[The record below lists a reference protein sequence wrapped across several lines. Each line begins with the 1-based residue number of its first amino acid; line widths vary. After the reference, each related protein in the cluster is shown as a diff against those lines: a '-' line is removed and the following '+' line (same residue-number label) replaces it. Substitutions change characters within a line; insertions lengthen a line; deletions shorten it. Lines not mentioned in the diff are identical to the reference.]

1 MYIDREKRELHFKLT
16 YFGSG
21 FAGKKTSISYVCNKT
36 RSPDRSALHNVFSD
50 AADHGR
56 QVWLELSPSS
66 LPLIAGHR
74 VVLHLHANSGAL
86 WSEKTRRT
94 SLAGADGVMFVANS
108 DPVQVE
114 ANVEAMRSLDR
125 LLAEGVAA
133 ADDIP
138 RVICYNKRDCRWDG
152 GPRPVAELQ
161 RELNRAGRPYFET
174 VAIDG
179 SNVFASLRALS
190 GEVLRP
196 WRDDPG
202 RCA

>member
-1 MYIDREKRELHFKLT
+1 M
-16 YFGSG
+16 S
-21 FAGKKTSISYVCNKT
+21 
-36 RSPDRSALHNVFSD
+36 
-50 AADHGR
+50 
-56 QVWLELSPSS
+56 
-66 LPLIAGHR
+66 
-74 VVLHLHANSGAL
+74 
-86 WSEKTRRT
+86 
-94 SLAGADGVMFVANS
+94 
-108 DPVQVE
+108 
-114 ANVEAMRSLDR
+114 SLDR

-179 SNVFASLRALS
+179 SNVFAALRALS